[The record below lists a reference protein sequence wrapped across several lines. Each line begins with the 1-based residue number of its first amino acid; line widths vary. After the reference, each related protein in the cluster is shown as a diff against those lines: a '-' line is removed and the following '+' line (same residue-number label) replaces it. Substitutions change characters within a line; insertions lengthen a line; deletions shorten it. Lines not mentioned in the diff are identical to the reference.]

1 MPFAFHN
8 QQGHASKTDSL
19 ETPNE
24 VHFRDREFKD
34 WNCMY
39 SIWRE
44 YVFRDLKLCPLWR
57 GYPYFRGCLL
67 QGYMCIIC
75 TYSHT
80 SSMVLLANGLLP
92 SDHISY
98 IVIP

>member
-24 VHFRDREFKD
+24 VHFRENSRVGTACTVYGE
-34 WNCMY
+34 NTNLGTSSCVLCGEATLTSEGAY
-39 SIWRE
+39 CTL
-44 YVFRDLKLCPLWR
+44 YV
-57 GYPYFRGCLL
+57 Y
-67 QGYMCIIC
+67 IIC
-75 TYSHT
+75 TYAHT